1 MSNKTWEEKFVE
13 TYKDIPPA
21 VLAMIIVD
29 IQELLDQQKQEFKEM
44 VEGMKKGLSEKGLDE
59 LDFDVLT
66 DSDYMTFGYNQALK
80 NILNKIK

>member
-1 MSNKTWEEKFVE
+1 
-13 TYKDIPPA
+13 
-21 VLAMIIVD
+21 MIKN
-29 IQELLDQQKQEFKEM
+29 LLKCTIEIEVNNALYQQKQEFKEM